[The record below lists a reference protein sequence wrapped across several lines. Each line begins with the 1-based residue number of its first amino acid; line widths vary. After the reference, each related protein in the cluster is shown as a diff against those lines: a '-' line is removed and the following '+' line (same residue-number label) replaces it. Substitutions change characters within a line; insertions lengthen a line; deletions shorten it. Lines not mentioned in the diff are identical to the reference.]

1 MTLMEIDEVAIK
13 KTLWNAVRAGD
24 KEALTELRKFVDGMN
39 IYFHNLP
46 TEEDEVL
53 VTLRDLERHL
63 VVESVNIEAEKER
76 T

>member
-13 KTLWNAVRAGD
+13 KELWDRVKAGD
-24 KEALTELRKFVDGMN
+24 AAALIEAREFVDGMN
-39 IYFHNLP
+39 IYMHNLP

-53 VTLRDLERHL
+53 VTLRELEGAL
-63 VVESVNIEAEKER
+63 VVESVRIEAEQER